1 MAFLDETESF
11 GSGTPTTVDAPA
23 VNCPSCVATVFTET
37 VGEVSCDTCGET
49 FHAQAHNV
57 ATCPAVKC
65 NECGEE
71 ISFIQEHRSTR
82 GQFET
87 YHCHF
92 CGTDVAVQT
101 PDGPKPTESVLDT
114 DWLLDGRNT
123 DDAWGSFGDE
133 FWWTQV
139 NTDREQAAVHS
150 LNIEAKHTHPSFNAY
165 VPGSTD
171 AHLCG
176 TDDYCVGYIT
186 WNETN
191 DEPELGQLYILPSF
205 RRQGI
210 GSGFVVAWRDDIV
223 ASSSQF
229 RVNNPNADMY
239 RLLRSIGA
247 IEITTEGLDFPGC
260 IITGSKI
267 DIPDEWGPDM
277 A

>member
-1 MAFLDETESF
+1 MTLTDEAESF

-23 VNCPSCVATVFTET
+23 VICPSCAATVFTESL
-37 VGEVSCDTCGET
+37 GQVSCDTCGEA
-49 FHAQAHNV
+49 FHVQELDV
-57 ATCPAVKC
+57 AMCPAV
-65 NECGEE
+65 ECDECHEE

-82 GQFET
+82 GPFET

-92 CGTDVAVQT
+92 CGTDIAIQT
-101 PDGPKPTESVLDT
+101 PDGPKPTEIVLET
-114 DWLLDGRNT
+114 DWLLNGRNE
-123 DDAWGSFGDE
+123 DDAWNSFGDG
-133 FWWTQV
+133 FWWTRV
-139 NTDREQAAVHS
+139 ETNREQAAVDS
-150 LNIEAKHTHPSFNAY
+150 LNTEAQRTHSSFNAY
-165 VPGSTD
+165 VPESTD

-186 WNETN
+186 WNETHE
-191 DEPELGQLYILPSF
+191 EPELGQLYIMPSF

-210 GSGFVVAWRDDIV
+210 GFGFVVAWRDDV
-223 ASSSQF
+223 AGSTSRF

-247 IEITTEGLDFPGC
+247 IEITAEGLNFPGC